1 MSRIYL
7 IITLCLFTFLACTN
21 SANSNDREEADTT
34 DKSVNLENAVG
45 SYHLEE
51 GTTYKYVEG
60 TQGCIVNT
68 LDIYEL
74 QDNRYKCWV
83 RWNGVKALRGTGS
96 YKLPNYCDLNFDLDK
111 IKNGKWLS
119 NENGWY
125 IVIPQDGFSEDLSS
139 IVLAYE
145 DSTGQVEAYPFD
157 KVK

>member
-21 SANSNDREEADTT
+21 SVNSNNPEIKQEQTAPTE
-34 DKSVNLENAVG
+34 KSVNLENTVG
-45 SYHLEE
+45 SYKRTE
-51 GTTYKYVEG
+51 GAGGVEYSSCG
-60 TQGCIVNT
+60 KVDFV
-68 LDIYEL
+68 DIYEL
-74 QDNRYKCWV
+74 NNKKYRCWIHWT
-83 RWNGVKALRGTGS
+83 RTRHFGGS
-96 YKLPNYCDLNFDLDK
+96 YCNKTFDLEK
-111 IKNGKWLS
+111 IENGKWLS